1 MASISSKKMIA
12 GAAARAR
19 RKTAASDRSLSPSHL
34 LSSSGPWKKDYYVP
48 KKIRLRKKETKNGK
62 ETKVRCF
69 FFFKGK
75 RELSWRTAK

>member
-48 KKIRLRKKETKNGK
+48 KKIRLRKKERKKERKGK
-62 ETKVRCF
+62 KCQMLF
-69 FFFKGK
+69 FF
-75 RELSWRTAK
+75 